1 MQCMKFLRSNLQN
14 PSQNF
19 CKNLF
24 DFEKPQNFQKSQ
36 KLRLKIM
43 KCMNM
48 RDLDTY
54 QVKKTW
60 LRSKNPWG
68 RGLRWKREVL
78 GGEKAREIERY
89 RAKWVCDCE
98 RPLYSTSI
106 ILNRLRGVKDLS
118 SFKEFDRSS
127 YRVGVQGKRSSIDWG
142 SCRGAIKGI
151 ESFSIDPPS
160 YREVSRLW

>member
-1 MQCMKFLRSNLQN
+1 MQCMNFLRSNLQN
-14 PSQNF
+14 PSKKF

-24 DFEKPQNFQKSQ
+24 DFEKSQNFQKSQ

-78 GGEKAREIERY
+78 GGEKARKIERY
-89 RAKWVCDCE
+89 RAKWDWDREC
-98 RPLYSTSI
+98 PLYSTSV
-106 ILNRLRGVKDLS
+106 ILYRSRSVEDLS
-118 SFKEFDRSS
+118 SLKEFDRSS
-127 YRVGVQGKRSSIDWG
+127 YQAVVQGKRSSIDWG
-142 SCRGAIKGI
+142 SCRGSIEGT

-160 YREVSRLW
+160 YQEVSRLR